1 MQIFPSDNNYK
12 PISQKE
18 PMSTREDRGPSKNFS
33 GKLPFRTTPDI
44 HEDIFFA
51 AKQSGKSIN
60 AWMEEIL
67 KEAAKQKREAPEQ
80 SSAPPSHSLQKLFQE
95 QPDTVFELIDTIK
108 PELKSHKTRDTV
120 SLMGEVERLVASY
133 ELIRAQVNR
142 GDAQSTANL
151 LNSAIHPLLKN
162 TQEEDVGKD
171 IGTCVTAIEATI
183 APRLKQQDVASILEC
198 IQALGQFLVGVVTIR
213 LYLKDDSLE
222 NTLLVAQNV
231 IRHLST

>member
-1 MQIFPSDNNYK
+1 MQISPSDNNYK
-12 PISQKE
+12 PIPPKE
-18 PMSTREDRGPSKNFS
+18 PMPIQEDRGLSKNYS

-67 KEAAKQKREAPEQ
+67 REAAKQRREAPEQ
-80 SSAPPSHSLQKLFQE
+80 PSNPPSHSLQQLFQE

-120 SLMGEVERLVASY
+120 SLMGEIERLVASY
-133 ELIRAQVNR
+133 ELIRTQVNK
-142 GDAQSTANL
+142 GDAQTTANL
-151 LNSAIHPLLKN
+151 LSSAIHPLLKN
-162 TQEEDVGKD
+162 TQEED

-183 APRLKQQDVASILEC
+183 APRLKQQDVASVLDC
-198 IQALGQFLVGVVTIR
+198 IQALGQFLVGVVAIR

-222 NTLLVAQNV
+222 NTLAVVQNV
-231 IRHLST
+231 IRHLSS